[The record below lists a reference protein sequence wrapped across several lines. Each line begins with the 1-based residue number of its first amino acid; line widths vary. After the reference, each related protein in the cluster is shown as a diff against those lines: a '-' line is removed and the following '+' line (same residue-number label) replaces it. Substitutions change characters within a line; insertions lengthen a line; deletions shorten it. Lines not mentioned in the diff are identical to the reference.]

1 MVLVIGLEG
10 DFGLCVGHDWII
22 CTPRGI
28 QPSAHTARV
37 IGALGRKGGVSFALV
52 PFALTPVL
60 TCLENARIGSIVDFS
75 QPLIDTNPTSP
86 RTTALQVKYTVIHHA
101 SAVGD
106 IIRRRGGGKAKTD
119 TRTASPD
126 HTLTVQTLSHSGRT
140 NCIKSSAVGRLL

>member
-1 MVLVIGLEG
+1 MLVIGLEG

-60 TCLENARIGSIVDFS
+60 TCLENAQIGLIVDFS
-75 QPLIDTNPTSP
+75 KPLIDTNTASP
-86 RTTALQVKYTVIHHA
+86 RTKAL
-101 SAVGD
+101 
-106 IIRRRGGGKAKTD
+106 
-119 TRTASPD
+119 P
-126 HTLTVQTLSHSGRT
+126 L
-140 NCIKSSAVGRLL
+140 